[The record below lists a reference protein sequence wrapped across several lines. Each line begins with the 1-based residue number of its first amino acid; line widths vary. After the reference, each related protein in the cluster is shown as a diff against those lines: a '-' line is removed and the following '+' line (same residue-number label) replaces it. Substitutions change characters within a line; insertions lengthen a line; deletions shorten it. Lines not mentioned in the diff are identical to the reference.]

1 MFSVAPHITDC
12 QSCRFHVNSASWL
25 SQEIKDKINANLGS
39 ELTRDGWLVVKS
51 DRTTSK
57 TLNMADA
64 LEKLRAN
71 IRMAENPLE
80 ENFDLLQVERER
92 KAKLKAARESLH
104 IKL

>member
-1 MFSVAPHITDC
+1 M
-12 QSCRFHVNSASWL
+12 NSASWL
-25 SQEIKDKINANLGS
+25 SQEIKEKINSQLGP

-51 DRTTSK
+51 DRTTSR

-64 LEKLRAN
+64 LEKLRSN
-71 IRMAENPLE
+71 IRMAENPIE
-80 ENFDLLQVERER
+80 ESFDLLELEVKR

>member
-1 MFSVAPHITDC
+1 M
-12 QSCRFHVNSASWL
+12 NSASWL
-25 SQEIKDKINANLGS
+25 SEEIKEKINSNLGP

-51 DRTTSK
+51 DRTTSR

-64 LEKLRAN
+64 LEKLRSN
-71 IRMAENPLE
+71 IRMAENPIE
-80 ENFDLLQVERER
+80 ESFDLLELEVKR

>member
-1 MFSVAPHITDC
+1 
-12 QSCRFHVNSASWL
+12 
-25 SQEIKDKINANLGS
+25 
-39 ELTRDGWLVVKS
+39 
-51 DRTTSK
+51 
-57 TLNMADA
+57 MADA

>member
-1 MFSVAPHITDC
+1 M
-12 QSCRFHVNSASWL
+12 NSASWL
-25 SQEIKDKINANLGS
+25 SQEIKEKINSNLGP

-51 DRTTSK
+51 DRTVSR

-64 LEKLRAN
+64 LEKLRSN
-71 IRMAENPLE
+71 IRMAENPIE
-80 ENFDLLQVERER
+80 ESFDLLEEEVKR